1 MMMFFLCFFRVRV
14 LAENSPNAT
23 GLQNLEAVVVVG
35 EVATSSTTSSAAD
48 AAAAPA
54 TDESATTQQQQQQ
67 QQENALP
74 VEATTAS
81 DAAVIETTSLMNENF
96 EELLSSG
103 ASRRPIA
110 STHRLI
116 VPLSHNEWV
125 LFLSFV
131 LCFFSYFLCRD
142 SFFVSL
148 YFLVIV
154 SSTVFFRPRLT

>member
-1 MMMFFLCFFRVRV
+1 MMMFFFCFFRVRV

-48 AAAAPA
+48 AAAAVAAADAPA

-67 QQENALP
+67 ENALP
-74 VEATTAS
+74 VEVTTAS

-131 LCFFSYFLCRD
+131 LCFFLL
-142 SFFVSL
+142 SL
-148 YFLVIV
+148 
-154 SSTVFFRPRLT
+154 